1 MDMPEPDAPKPNR
14 RRAIIVCTIFAVVLG
29 GIFYYL
35 WTNHAYL
42 KWRFIGSEPG
52 LMSHALETGYIT
64 PDQVVTLVNSGATFE
79 VRGEALAT
87 IACSEGFRAPY
98 DDRIVD
104 SIRAFAAN
112 LPEDPSEA
120 LSAANALVAALPRS
134 KRPELIGVVSMLATH
149 PIPFVRMSVVRVF
162 RTDWGL
168 GKDGATILA
177 KLAADQ
183 DPLVRMEV
191 AEVLERHHAPEWAK
205 GILRGLLDDSDDR
218 VRSIA
223 VDAVPSFRSA
233 DGRTLFAKRLR
244 TMLNSSDEVER
255 VRVAALVSLFRTG
268 NIHSDELAA
277 LANDPHARVAMV
289 AKRFLKRCARTEGTP
304 ERPFANE

>member
-1 MDMPEPDAPKPNR
+1 MALTIPDSPKPNR
-14 RRAIIVCTIFAVVLG
+14 RRAVVVTTVFALILGCII
-29 GIFYYL
+29 YYL

-52 LMSHALETGYIT
+52 LMSHAFETGYIT
-64 PDQVVTLVNSGATFE
+64 PEQVVTLVNSGATFK
-79 VRGEALAT
+79 VRAEALAT
-87 IACSEGFRAPY
+87 IGGSERFKAPY

-104 SIRAFAAN
+104 SIKAFAAN

-120 LSAANALVAALPRS
+120 LSAASALVGALPRS

-149 PIPFVRMSVVRVF
+149 PMPFVRMSVVRVF

-168 GKDGATILA
+168 GKEGATVLA

-183 DPLVRMEV
+183 NPLVRMEV

-205 GILRGLLDDSDDR
+205 GILRGLLDDTDAR

-244 TMLNSSDEVER
+244 TMLDSSNEVER

-268 NIHSDELAA
+268 NIHSDELTA
-277 LANDPHARVAMV
+277 LATDPHARVAMV
-289 AKRFLKRCARTEGTP
+289 AKRFLKRCARTERTP